1 MGTDNFTIDY
11 CHCKKPLRN
20 CLPRKRLRTRWH
32 PMVGWMMV
40 IVVDVDG
47 TLKAWQVDE
56 TICMSLCCIYERDMA
71 RMT

>member
-40 IVVDVDG
+40 IVDGVGDGVVDVD
-47 TLKAWQVDE
+47 
-56 TICMSLCCIYERDMA
+56 
-71 RMT
+71 